1 MTRRRD
7 TSTTS
12 VDPDKLYRACT
23 TRPDAEYPEYVSGFE
38 VRFTIQRGP
47 RRRFRFEP
55 RQSGPGWWRFE
66 DEWTGCR
73 WRPVG
78 REVVDHVDLRLTPGD
93 QGETR
98 ER

>member
-1 MTRRRD
+1 MDLDRLYHADSTRQD
-7 TSTTS
+7 GDS
-12 VDPDKLYRACT
+12 
-23 TRPDAEYPEYVSGFE
+23 PEYVFGFE

-66 DEWTGCR
+66 NEWVGCR

-78 REVVDHVDLRLTPGD
+78 REVVDHVDLRVTLAD
-93 QGETR
+93 QRGPH

>member
-1 MTRRRD
+1 MTNRD
-7 TSTTS
+7 TSTPS
-12 VDPDKLYRACT
+12 VDLAKLYRT
-23 TRPDAEYPEYVSGFE
+23 YPTPSDAESPEYVSGFE

-78 REVVDHVDLRLTPGD
+78 REVVNHVDIRLTPHG

>member
-1 MTRRRD
+1 MD
-7 TSTTS
+7 L
-12 VDPDKLYRACT
+12 DKLYRT
-23 TRPDAEYPEYVSGFE
+23 YPTRPDAEYPEYVFGFE

-78 REVVDHVDLRLTPGD
+78 REVVDHVDLRVTLAD
-93 QGETR
+93 QGGPH

>member
-1 MTRRRD
+1 MD
-7 TSTTS
+7 LAE
-12 VDPDKLYRACT
+12 LYRT
-23 TRPDAEYPEYVSGFE
+23 SPTPSGPDAEDVFGFE

-55 RQSGPGWWRFE
+55 RERGPGWWRFE

-78 REVVDHVDLRLTPGD
+78 REVVEYVDLRVTPAG
-93 QGETR
+93 QGECR